1 MAAGMELFRL
11 FGRVLVDTS
20 DADES
25 LDGVD
30 QKAKKSQVTLGDL
43 AKAAGAA
50 TLAFGAMA
58 VGLGVKA
65 VHSADEF
72 NKAMN
77 GLKNETAA
85 TSEEM
90 DGLQDAAKEIYNGG
104 MGESFEDIAKTMA
117 NVKQVLGGTADEI
130 ERSSKNALLMRD
142 TFDMDVAGS
151 VGTVNSLM
159 KKFGITADQA
169 YTLIAQGAQQG
180 ANKNGDLLDVL
191 NEYSPQFSA
200 LGFSAEQ
207 FTDILIQGSKDGAF
221 QVDKV
226 GDAIKEFTIRSKDM
240 SATSTDAFTSLG
252 LDAAKMSQAF
262 AAGGESAQ
270 TAFQQVMAGL
280 SSLTDP
286 VERNRIGVEL
296 FGTQFEDLEAQ
307 GILALG
313 NVQSYTN
320 QTAETLA
327 DINNVKYDNFGAQI
341 EGIGRMFET
350 GILIPL
356 GERLLPKLQEFAEWF
371 KDHMPEIEDGINKSL
386 DVVIG
391 LFEGFAKAIQWV
403 IDNGETLTP
412 IIVGLTGA
420 IAAQAVINTINNL
433 YKAWSTATKSQ
444 TTLQWL
450 LNAALNAN
458 PLGLVALAIGVL
470 IAAGVLL
477 YKNWD
482 TVKAKAGE
490 LWAKLKEVFGNVKS
504 FLVGVWEDAWGG
516 IKGVLNKIIGGINR
530 MIGGLNKIQIN
541 IPDWVPEIGGKNFGI
556 HLDTIATLAT
566 GTDYFEGGTALV
578 GEEGAELVSL
588 PRGTKVTNH
597 GDTLDELKASPE
609 YVQTH
614 IYLDGQ
620 QIAEVVSAAQYSG
633 ARNRGRMTGV
643 VPG

>member
-1 MAAGMELFRL
+1 MSAGMEIFRL
-11 FGRVLVDTS
+11 FGRILIDNS
-20 DADES
+20 GADEA
-25 LDGVD
+25 LDDVNK
-30 QKAKKSQVTLGDL
+30 KADGASGKLGTLVQ
-43 AKAAGAA
+43 AAGAA
-50 TLAFGAMA
+50 TIAFGAFA
-58 VGLGVKA
+58 VGIGIKA

-72 NKAMN
+72 NRAMK
-77 GLKNETAA
+77 GLQNETAA

-90 DGLQDAAKEIYNGG
+90 EGLENAAQNIYNSG
-104 MGESFEDIAKTMA
+104 MGENFEDIADTLA
-117 NVKQVLGGTADEI
+117 NVKQVLGGTSDEI
-130 ERSSKNALLMRD
+130 ERAGKNALLLRD

-159 KKFGITADQA
+159 QKFGITSDQA

-191 NEYSPQFSA
+191 NEYAPQFSA

-240 SATSTDAFTSLG
+240 SATSTDAFNSLG
-252 LDAAKMSQAF
+252 LDAAKMAQAF
-262 AAGGESAQ
+262 AAGGTSAQ
-270 TAFQQVMAGL
+270 TAFQQVMTGL
-280 SSLTDP
+280 SSITDP

-296 FGTQFEDLEAQ
+296 FGTQFEDLEAK

-313 NVQSYTN
+313 NVQSYTS

-327 DINNVKYDNFGAQI
+327 DINNVKYDNFGAQL

-371 KDHMPEIEDGINKSL
+371 RDHMPEIEAGVNKSL

-391 LFEGFAKAIQWV
+391 LFEGVAGAVQWV
-403 IDNGETLTP
+403 IDNGETLIP
-412 IIVGLTGA
+412 VVAGLTA
-420 IAAQAVINTINNL
+420 AFAAQAIIGTVTKLMNA
-433 YKAWSTATKSQ
+433 YKAST
-444 TTLQWL
+444 TTMTVAQWA
-450 LNAALNAN
+450 LNAAMNAN
-458 PLGLVALAIGVL
+458 PLGLLATLIGAL

-482 TVKAKAGE
+482 TIKVKLGE
-490 LWAKLKEVFGNVKS
+490 LWSWMK
-504 FLVGVWEDAWGG
+504 D
-516 IKGVLNKIIGGINR
+516 IGGKIGDFFGGVFDGLVSGFKGYVNKWIDSINYLIR
-530 MIGGLNKIQIN
+530 GLNRIQVSV
-541 IPDWVPEIGGKNFGI
+541 PDWVPGMGGKEFGVHI
-556 HLDTIATLAT
+556 NEIKPLAE
-566 GTDYFEGGTALV
+566 GTDYFQGGMALV

-597 GDTLDELKASPE
+597 GDTLDKLSRSSE
-609 YVQTH
+609 YVQANF
-614 IYLDGQ
+614 YLDGKLVAQ
-620 QIAEVVSAAQYSG
+620 SIAKPMSENAIVAKRRFGLA
-633 ARNRGRMTGV
+633 
-643 VPG
+643 